1 MILVNETA
9 ISAGI
14 KHWEE
19 STCIIFQR
27 VSPELKITPLIE
39 FIKGDGCYSNVG
51 AYRHGRQYV
60 SIDEGCNTLGTV
72 AHEIGHVLGLF
83 HEQARFDRDNY
94 VQVVHTNIAYE
105 YAGQFV
111 KQSLDT
117 INPFG
122 VDYDLG
128 SAMHYDQFAFSGNGL
143 PTLRTLDHNYQLTIG
158 QRKQLSFNDIKKINF
173 AYCNRTCILQLPCQR
188 GGYTDPKLCSRCR
201 CPEPF
206 SGIFCELPR
215 PGSSLCGT
223 LEHHANE
230 AIQTLTMAGVG
241 ECNYVIKIFML
252 QAKPSKRIYLLFDA
266 FKFDSSVLC
275 GDSFTEVRYKD
286 VSNTGARFC
295 NVKPEPLV
303 SETNEAIVM
312 YHGDALSYF
321 VIRFRALEQSETDSK
336 TAVKSI
342 SVLNFIPY
350 DVDLGI
356 PATKLVPT

>member
-1 MILVNETA
+1 MGYLFQFSTSTFAKIGLHSFEIFENIKQKRHWNDFFGA
-9 ISAGI
+9 INFG
-14 KHWEE
+14 
-19 STCIIFQR
+19 R
-27 VSPELKITPLIE
+27 YVIT
-39 FIKGDGCYSNVG
+39 S
-51 AYRHGRQYV
+51 
-60 SIDEGCNTLGTV
+60 CNSDL
-72 AHEIGHVLGLF
+72 GHVLGLF

-128 SAMHYDQFAFSGNGL
+128 SAMHYDQIVTTRTAGKFAFSGNGL

-223 LEHHANE
+223 LEHHASE

-266 FKFDSSVLC
+266 FKFDSSVPC

-350 DVDLGI
+350 DVDLGN
-356 PATKLVPT
+356 PATKLIPT